1 MISTALS
8 LACADCAAA
17 ALPVRWLGSEMRA
30 ALTCAGK
37 TSEASRSSCRLRS
50 LPEAAGVPRPQIR
63 GRAHTRVSGWRAT
76 MGRVKTLPLW
86 ILLLD
91 SIQSSCARPDFDRS
105 LNLIVK
111 MSHKTQCPNNSA
123 LLSPSYARASSLAT
137 QSRAAGLAHA
147 LSALKECSGTH
158 LSTCRISEWKNVAL
172 VQGSW
177 RINVS

>member
-1 MISTALS
+1 MPLMISTALS

-111 MSHKTQCPNNSA
+111 MSHKWIKPSA
-123 LLSPSYARASSLAT
+123 LTTPHSFLPRTRALPLLQLNLAQRVLRT
-137 QSRAAGLAHA
+137 L
-147 LSALKECSGTH
+147 
-158 LSTCRISEWKNVAL
+158 
-172 VQGSW
+172 
-177 RINVS
+177 